1 MLYLSEMRRSSRS
14 EEHVG
19 DESVRK
25 RGKGKRGKKR
35 SIESVVL
42 LRPGV
47 KVCEMLRVRVPRFV
61 SLLFARGLFV

>member
-1 MLYLSEMRRSSRS
+1 MLYLSEMRRSSRG

-25 RGKGKRGKKR
+25 RGKGKRGNKR

-47 KVCEMLRVRVPRFV
+47 KVCEMREFGSP
-61 SLLFARGLFV
+61 GL

>member
-1 MLYLSEMRRSSRS
+1 MLYLSEMRRSSRG

-25 RGKGKRGKKR
+25 RGKGKRGNKR

-47 KVCEMLRVRVPRFV
+47 KVCEMRVRVPRFV

>member
-1 MLYLSEMRRSSRS
+1 MLYLSEMRGSSRG

-42 LRPGV
+42 L
-47 KVCEMLRVRVPRFV
+47 CVRVSRFV
-61 SLLFARGLFV
+61 RC